1 MISIIYLILAI
12 TFYFLI
18 YVKSK
23 DKLHPLGIG
32 VLLWFLACS
41 LSSYDGFFDSNLQ
54 VHLSIETHICMLL
67 AGFFYSI
74 PFVFSKKKNR
84 KLFTTQRI
92 YFSSTYILIF
102 NLLLSFTIIAFII
115 RFQSEISNPALFTKE
130 SVSDLKSTI
139 PDALPGLHYID
150 ILTPY
155 LAILAYLEMRLSLNI
170 RKKRYI
176 LLVVYIFFSIITAIL
191 YKVSRGEFLI
201 FVLGY
206 LYIFF
211 SCSLKQRNFNKF
223 ILLSFFIAIFIFV
236 GITRISDESRVST
249 QFGSG
254 ALNTIF
260 SQFYT
265 YVAMNFQNLNSI
277 VISASE
283 PTYIWGSLKFFL
295 RPFFSNEYDINEL
308 GLLNDSVLFFNAK
321 TFLYYFYND
330 LGMAGII
337 LYPLIIGFI
346 LQAFYNLFCR
356 DIKYLAM
363 LASLMKA
370 IVFMFFG
377 NYFFGELVLLTPYL
391 VILFFISLMQ
401 TKNKCSLKSNH

>member
-1 MISIIYLILAI
+1 MISTIYLILAI

-41 LSSYDGFFDSNLQ
+41 LSSYDDFFDSNLQ
-54 VHLSIETHICMLL
+54 VHLSTETHICMLL

-74 PFVFSKKKNR
+74 PFIFSKKKN
-84 KLFTTQRI
+84 KEVFITQRI
-92 YFSSTYILIF
+92 YFSSTYILVF
-102 NLLLSFTIIAFII
+102 NLLLCLTIIAFFI
-115 RFQSEISNPALFTKE
+115 RFRTEISSPALFTKE
-130 SVSDLKSTI
+130 VMSDLKSTI
-139 PDALPGLHYID
+139 PDALPGLHYIEL
-150 ILTPY
+150 LTPY
-155 LAILAYLEMRLSLNI
+155 LAILAYLEMRLSLHI
-170 RKKRYI
+170 RRKRYI
-176 LLVVYIFFSIITAIL
+176 LLVAYIFYSIITAIL
-191 YKVSRGEFLI
+191 YKVSRGELLI

-211 SCSLKQRNFNKF
+211 SCSLKQKNFNKII
-223 ILLSFFIAIFIFV
+223 ILSIFIAIFIFV

-254 ALNTIF
+254 TLNTIF

-265 YVAMNFQNLNSI
+265 YIAMNFQNLNSI
-277 VISASE
+277 VSSTIE

-295 RPFFSNEYDINEL
+295 RPFFSNEYDMNEL
-308 GLLNDSVLFFNAK
+308 GLLDDSVLFFNAK

-330 LGMAGII
+330 LGIAGVI
-337 LYPLIIGFI
+337 LYPLIIGLI
-346 LQAFYNLFCR
+346 LQVFYNAYCK

-363 LASLMKA
+363 LAPLMKA

-377 NYFFGELVLLTPYL
+377 NYFFGELVLLTPYFVVFL
-391 VILFFISLMQ
+391 FISMMQ
-401 TKNKCSLKSNH
+401 TKNESTSKNTN

>member
-1 MISIIYLILAI
+1 MISTIYLILAI
-12 TFYFLI
+12 TIYFLI

-41 LSSYDGFFDSNLQ
+41 LSSYDDFFDSNLQ
-54 VHLSIETHICMLL
+54 VDLSTETHICMLL

-74 PFVFSKKKNR
+74 PFIFSKKKN
-84 KLFTTQRI
+84 KELFITQRI
-92 YFSSTYILIF
+92 YFSSTYILVF
-102 NLLLSFTIIAFII
+102 NLLLCLTIIAFFI
-115 RFQSEISNPALFTKE
+115 RFRTEISNPALFTKE
-130 SVSDLKSTI
+130 AMGDLKSTI
-139 PDALPGLHYID
+139 PDALPGLHYIEL
-150 ILTPY
+150 LTPY
-155 LAILAYLEMRLSLNI
+155 LAILAYLEMRLSLHI
-170 RKKRYI
+170 RRKRYI
-176 LLVVYIFFSIITAIL
+176 LLVAYIFYSIITAIL
-191 YKVSRGEFLI
+191 YKVSRGELLI

-211 SCSLKQRNFNKF
+211 SCNLKQKKLNK
-223 ILLSFFIAIFIFV
+223 IIILSFFIAIFIFV

-254 ALNTIF
+254 ALNAMF

-277 VISASE
+277 VSSTIE

-295 RPFFSNEYDINEL
+295 KPFFSNEYDMNEL

-330 LGMAGII
+330 LGIAGTI
-337 LYPLIIGFI
+337 LYPLIIGLI
-346 LQAFYNLFCR
+346 LQAFYNAFCK

-363 LASLMKA
+363 LASLLKP
-370 IVFMFFG
+370 IIFMFFG
-377 NYFFGELVLLTPYL
+377 NYFFGELVLLAPYF
-391 VILFFISLMQ
+391 VVFIFIIMMQ
-401 TKNKCSLKSNH
+401 TKNENTSKNIH